1 MKIVAKRCPSCGADL
16 DFAYGDHDVECK
28 ACRHK
33 YAIEYEDG
41 HVQVEAK
48 KHSGFGVT
56 TEQALEAMEMFSR
69 VFEGGQIEPS
79 GGDVVARRVTMGLET
94 FRRLTDKGLT
104 PEMIFEKY
112 PGMEF
117 SIMPETNEAVFMQ
130 YYENPVHIATLDGDD
145 FQLYKLRR

>member
-48 KHSGFGVT
+48 EHSGFGVT
-56 TEQALEAMEMFSR
+56 TEQALKAMEIFAR
-69 VFEGGQIEPS
+69 AFEGNKIEEPE
-79 GGDVVARRVTMGLET
+79 GDFVARRVTMGLEI
-94 FRRLTDKGLT
+94 FRRLTDMGLT
-104 PEMIFEKY
+104 PDMLFEKY

-117 SIMPETNEAVFMQ
+117 SIMPETNEAVFTQQ
-130 YYENPVHIATLDGDD
+130 YYKNPAHIATFDGDD
-145 FQLYKLRR
+145 SYIN

>member
-16 DFAYGDHDVECK
+16 DFEYGDHDVECK

-48 KHSGFGVT
+48 EHGGFGVT
-56 TEQALEAMEMFSR
+56 TEQALRAMEMFTR
-69 VFEGGQIEPS
+69 VFEGNKIEEPE
-79 GGDVVARRVTMGLET
+79 GDLVAKYMTMDLGV
-94 FRRLTDKGLT
+94 FRKMTDKGLT
-104 PEMIFEKY
+104 PDMIFKKY

-117 SIMPETNEAVFMQ
+117 SIMPETNEVVFKQ
-130 YYENPVHIATLDGDD
+130 YFYKNPMHIATFDGDD
-145 FQLYKLRR
+145 SYIN